1 MWQKLLFIALFCSES
16 AMAEVKSWQLWKHQN
31 GVSIH
36 YKKHDNGIFE
46 VRGTVTVS
54 NTNAGDFMALLSD
67 AENAPQWI
75 ENVKSVKI
83 LARLSPSE
91 TVVYTQLDSPWPVS
105 DRDMVSYSCYKRLN
119 NTDTELKISAYPDYF
134 DEQPNMI
141 RITEIEGSWLL
152 SEKIVQGLPQ
162 LTIVH
167 EIYADPGGAIPHW
180 ISNKVGLKSALL
192 TMLTLE
198 KKLLSKD
205 FQTNNTVSKTG
216 ECTAKAA

>member
-1 MWQKLLFIALFCSES
+1 MWQKVLLIALFCS
-16 AMAEVKSWQLWKHQN
+16 ANAAAEVKSWQLWKHQS
-31 GVSIH
+31 GVSVQ

-54 NTNAGDFMALLSD
+54 NTNADDFMALLSD
-67 AENAPQWI
+67 TENTPQWI

-119 NTDTELKISAYPDYF
+119 ITDTELKISTYPNYF

-141 RITEIEGSWLL
+141 RITEIEGRWLL

-162 LTIVH
+162 LTVVH

-180 ISNKVGLKSALL
+180 ISNKVGLKSAFSTLL
-192 TMLTLE
+192 ALE
-198 KKLLSKD
+198 K
-205 FQTNNTVSKTG
+205 NY
-216 ECTAKAA
+216 